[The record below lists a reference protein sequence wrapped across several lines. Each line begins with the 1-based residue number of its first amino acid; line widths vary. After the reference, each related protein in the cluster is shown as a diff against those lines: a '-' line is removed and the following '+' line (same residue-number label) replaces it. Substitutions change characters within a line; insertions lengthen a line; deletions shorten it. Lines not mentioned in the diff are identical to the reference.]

1 MEDVEGYVKVIK
13 TTEGYQFKVK
23 VNGSTIEKNN
33 YCCDEVDIEEFG
45 NNLGKCQ
52 TVDKTYAVG
61 DKISFA
67 GSNWYVINASS
78 AEEDYVTVMKE
89 RVLTNSELGDYAC
102 DSGYDTMIYHESSN
116 IYSTSK
122 IKEMLENRYLSMLGE
137 SNLKEIK
144 VIK

>member
-1 MEDVEGYVKVIK
+1 MLVAIPTVTKYIEQSRKKTFVVSINNLVGAVRYGVISEDSKYDMGNATEKVFALKDIETEKGKMEDVEGYVKVIK

-67 GSNWYVINASS
+67 GSNWYVINA
-78 AEEDYVTVMKE
+78 Y
-89 RVLTNSELGDYAC
+89 
-102 DSGYDTMIYHESSN
+102 
-116 IYSTSK
+116 K
-122 IKEMLENRYLSMLGE
+122 ILLN
-137 SNLKEIK
+137 
-144 VIK
+144 